1 MEIKVN
7 TRINGKRAVVMMQ
20 AEESQIAVNEQVV
33 DDNGLLLSEIERLK
47 SELQE
52 SDYKVIKCA
61 EAICLNGELP
71 YNMTELHNERQALR
85 DKINELE
92 KAMGNEWCN
101 ECQLFYFEELF
112 IYAIVFFSTTRWC

>member
-7 TRINGKRAVVMMQ
+7 TRKNGKRAVVKMISED
-20 AEESQIAVNEQVV
+20 AQIVDNEQVV
-33 DDNGLLLSEIERLK
+33 YDNGWLLSEIERLK

-61 EAICLNGELP
+61 EAMTIGAEMP
-71 YNMTELHNERQALR
+71 YNAESLHNERQALR

-92 KAMGNEWCN
+92 KALN
-101 ECQLFYFEELF
+101 
-112 IYAIVFFSTTRWC
+112 SK

>member
-7 TRINGKRAVVMMQ
+7 TRINGKRAVVTMN

-61 EAICLNGELP
+61 EAICLNAELP
-71 YNMTELHNERQALR
+71 YNMTALHKERQALR

-92 KAMGNEWCN
+92 SEVQNG
-101 ECQLFYFEELF
+101 
-112 IYAIVFFSTTRWC
+112 

>member
-7 TRINGKRAVVMMQ
+7 TRINGKRAVVKMQ
-20 AEESQIAVNEQVV
+20 AEEAQIAVNEQVV

-61 EAICLNGELP
+61 EAICLNEELP
-71 YNMTELHNERQALR
+71 YNMTALHNERQALR

-92 KAMGNEWCN
+92 SEVQNG
-101 ECQLFYFEELF
+101 
-112 IYAIVFFSTTRWC
+112 

>member
-7 TRINGKRAVVMMQ
+7 TRKNGKRAVVKMI
-20 AEESQIAVNEQVV
+20 AEDAQIVDNEQVV
-33 DDNGLLLSEIERLK
+33 DDNGLLFSEIERLK

-61 EAICLNGELP
+61 EAMAVGAEMP
-71 YNMTELHNERQALR
+71 YDMTALHKVRQALR

-92 KAMGNEWCN
+92 SEVQNG
-101 ECQLFYFEELF
+101 
-112 IYAIVFFSTTRWC
+112 

>member
-1 MEIKVN
+1 MERDRQRELILD
-7 TRINGKRAVVMMQ
+7 I
-20 AEESQIAVNEQVV
+20 ES
-33 DDNGLLLSEIERLK
+33 LK

-61 EAICLNGELP
+61 EAICLNEEFP

-92 KAMGNEWCN
+92 SEVQNG
-101 ECQLFYFEELF
+101 
-112 IYAIVFFSTTRWC
+112 

>member
-7 TRINGKRAVVMMQ
+7 TRINGKRAVVTMN

-61 EAICLNGELP
+61 EAMAVGADMP
-71 YNMTELHNERQALR
+71 YDVASLHNERQALR

-92 KAMGNEWCN
+92 SEVQNG
-101 ECQLFYFEELF
+101 
-112 IYAIVFFSTTRWC
+112 

>member
-7 TRINGKRAVVMMQ
+7 TRINGKRAVVMMN
-20 AEESQIAVNEQVV
+20 AEEAQIVDNERVV
-33 DDNGLLLSEIERLK
+33 DDNGLRLSEIERLK

-61 EAICLNGELP
+61 EAMAVGADMP
-71 YNMTELHNERQALR
+71 YDVASLHKVRQALR

-92 KAMGNEWCN
+92 SEVQNG
-101 ECQLFYFEELF
+101 
-112 IYAIVFFSTTRWC
+112 

>member
-7 TRINGKRAVVMMQ
+7 TRINGKRAVVKMQ

-61 EAICLNGELP
+61 EAMTIGSELP

-92 KAMGNEWCN
+92 KAVGDE
-101 ECQLFYFEELF
+101 
-112 IYAIVFFSTTRWC
+112 

>member
-7 TRINGKRAVVMMQ
+7 TRINGKRAVVTMN

-61 EAICLNGELP
+61 EAMAVGAEMP
-71 YNMTELHNERQALR
+71 YNMTELHKERQALR

-92 KAMGNEWCN
+92 SEVQNG
-101 ECQLFYFEELF
+101 
-112 IYAIVFFSTTRWC
+112 

>member
-7 TRINGKRAVVMMQ
+7 TRINGKRAVVMMN
-20 AEESQIAVNEQVV
+20 AEEAQIVDNEQVV
-33 DDNGLLLSEIERLK
+33 DDNGLRLSEIERLK

-61 EAICLNGELP
+61 EALTIGAEMP
-71 YNMTELHNERQALR
+71 YDVASLHKERQALR

-92 KAMGNEWCN
+92 SEVQNG
-101 ECQLFYFEELF
+101 
-112 IYAIVFFSTTRWC
+112 

>member
-1 MEIKVN
+1 MN
-7 TRINGKRAVVMMQ
+7 TRINGKRAVVMMN
-20 AEESQIAVNEQVV
+20 AEESQIVDNEQVV
-33 DDNGLLLSEIERLK
+33 DDNVLLLSEIERLK

-61 EAICLNGELP
+61 EAICLNAELP

-92 KAMGNEWCN
+92 SEVQNG
-101 ECQLFYFEELF
+101 
-112 IYAIVFFSTTRWC
+112 

>member
-7 TRINGKRAVVMMQ
+7 TRINGKRAVVTMQ
-20 AEESQIAVNEQVV
+20 AEEAQASINEPLL
-33 DDNGLLLSEIERLK
+33 DNDGLVLSEVERLK

-61 EAICLNGELP
+61 EALTIGAVMP
-71 YNMTELHNERQALR
+71 YDVAALHKERQALR

-92 KAMGNEWCN
+92 K
-101 ECQLFYFEELF
+101 QL
-112 IYAIVFFSTTRWC
+112 

>member
-7 TRINGKRAVVMMQ
+7 TRINGKRAVVKMI
-20 AEESQIAVNEQVV
+20 AEEAQIVDNEQVV
-33 DDNGLLLSEIERLK
+33 DDNGLLLSEIESLK

-61 EAICLNGELP
+61 EALTIGAEMP
-71 YNMTELHNERQALR
+71 YDVTALHKERQALR

-92 KAMGNEWCN
+92 SEVQNG
-101 ECQLFYFEELF
+101 
-112 IYAIVFFSTTRWC
+112 

>member
-7 TRINGKRAVVMMQ
+7 TRINGKRAVVTMQ
-20 AEESQIAVNEQVV
+20 ADEAQIAVNEQVV
-33 DDNGLLLSEIERLK
+33 DYNGLLLSEIERIK

-61 EAICLNGELP
+61 EAMAVGAEMP
-71 YNMTELHNERQALR
+71 YNMTALHNERQALR

-92 KAMGNEWCN
+92 SEVQNG
-101 ECQLFYFEELF
+101 
-112 IYAIVFFSTTRWC
+112 